1 MPTSVL
7 RLRTVLERTGY
18 SRSVVYARIAAGL
31 FPRPIALGA
40 RAAAWPE
47 HDIEAVLAALIR
59 AATEDELR
67 TLVSGIHAQRSTFGL
82 GADERATAVTQAAG
96 AMPAPASRRA
106 G

>member
-18 SRSVVYARIAAGL
+18 SRSAVYARIAAGL

-59 AATEDELR
+59 AATDDELR
-67 TLVSGIHAQRSTFGL
+67 TLVSGMHARRSTFGL
-82 GADERATAVTQAAG
+82 GADESTLAITQACAETK
-96 AMPAPASRRA
+96 APASRRA